1 MAKGLGVITSRYP
14 ELKSADPQDIL
25 KWAAEL
31 VRLLAVRDKV
41 ISSFGYDWEVSN
53 LSAKVKAID
62 ASASSTATVREVLA
76 SLIQE
81 LKDSGNLGG

>member
-1 MAKGLGVITSRYP
+1 MAKGLGVITNTYP

-25 KWAAEL
+25 KWASEL

-41 ISSFGYDWEVSN
+41 ISSFGYDWVVSN
-53 LSAKVKAID
+53 LSAKVKTID
-62 ASASSTATVREVLA
+62 ASASSAATVREVLA

-81 LKDSGNLGG
+81 LKDSGKLGG

>member
-1 MAKGLGVITSRYP
+1 MAKGLGVITNTYP

-81 LKDSGNLGG
+81 LKDSGKLGG